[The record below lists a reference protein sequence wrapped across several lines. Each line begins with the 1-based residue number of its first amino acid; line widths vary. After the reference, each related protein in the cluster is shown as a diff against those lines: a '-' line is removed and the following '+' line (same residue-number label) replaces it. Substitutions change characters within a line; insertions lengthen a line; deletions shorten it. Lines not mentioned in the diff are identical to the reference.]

1 MPHAATQT
9 GRRNERPAELPILH
23 MNKGELNDFFCI
35 CAELDA
41 LEAYAENHSARLK
54 AIPGGWR
61 DMRMMMAVMDKL
73 VRNIRQTIPPEK
85 RAGVD
90 LTSRHIQYKLKLG
103 KSAAQE
109 QDAMLMSLQTLDAL
123 VLSAHEY
130 RCRLCGKA
138 TCAGCPLCRALDNVL
153 AFDRNGGSWATID
166 IREAM

>member
-1 MPHAATQT
+1 MKRSAQPD
-9 GRRNERPAELPILH
+9 RCPDSPAELPILH
-23 MNKGELNDFFCI
+23 MNRGELNDFFCI
-35 CAELDA
+35 CAGLDA
-41 LEAYAENHSARLK
+41 MEAYAENHSARLK

-73 VRNIRQTIPPEK
+73 VRRIRQTIPPEK

-130 RCRLCGKA
+130 RCRICGKN

-166 IREAM
+166 IGEVM

>member
-35 CAELDA
+35 CA
-41 LEAYAENHSARLK
+41 
-54 AIPGGWR
+54 G
-61 DMRMMMAVMDKL
+61 
-73 VRNIRQTIPPEK
+73 
-85 RAGVD
+85 
-90 LTSRHIQYKLKLG
+90 
-103 KSAAQE
+103 
-109 QDAMLMSLQTLDAL
+109 LDAL

-138 TCAGCPLCRALDNVL
+138 TCAGCPLCMALDNVL